1 MKKLTSLLIALLML
15 FGSISANAETANA
28 SDAASAEQQSRTLV
42 VYYSATGTTQ
52 AIAEQ
57 IAALTGAD
65 IFSLEPVT
73 PYTDEDLNWRDRE
86 SRGVKEHEAGEKPV
100 ELVSVEVE
108 GWDNYDTVYIGYPI
122 WWQDASWVMD
132 AFVEGNDFT
141 GKTVIPFCTSQAS
154 GYGESGAH
162 LAEKAGTGNWIDGS
176 NFYGTATEEEVSD
189 WLKTINTPQ

>member
-1 MKKLTSLLIALLML
+1 MKRFLVLILTTMLLLSIAY
-15 FGSISANAETANA
+15 
-28 SDAASAEQQSRTLV
+28 AEQESRTLV
-42 VYYSATGTTQ
+42 VYYSASGTTQ

-65 IFSLEPVT
+65 VFALEPVN

-86 SRGVKEHEAGEKPV
+86 SRVVKEHEAGELPV

-108 GWDNYDTVYIGYPI
+108 GWENYDTVYIGYPI

-132 AFVEGNDFT
+132 AFVEANDFT
-141 GKTVIPFCTSQAS
+141 GKTVISFCTSQAS

-162 LAEKAGTGNWIDGS
+162 LAEKAGTGNWIDGI
-176 NFYGTATEEEVSD
+176 NFFGTASDEEISA
-189 WLKTINTPQ
+189 WLETLK

>member
-1 MKKLTSLLIALLML
+1 MKKLTILALLLMSML
-15 FGSISANAETANA
+15 LLT
-28 SDAASAEQQSRTLV
+28 AASAEQQSRTLV

-86 SRGVKEHEAGEKPV
+86 SRVVKEREAGEKPV

-162 LAEKAGTGNWIDGS
+162 LAEKAGTGIWIDGS
-176 NFYGTATEEEVSD
+176 NFYGIATEEEVSD
-189 WLKTINTPQ
+189 WLKTISTPQ

>member
-1 MKKLTSLLIALLML
+1 MKKLTILALLLMSML
-15 FGSISANAETANA
+15 LLT
-28 SDAASAEQQSRTLV
+28 AASAEQQSRTLV

-86 SRGVKEHEAGEKPV
+86 SRVVKEHEAGEKPV

-162 LAEKAGTGNWIDGS
+162 LAEKAGTGIWIDGS
-176 NFYGTATEEEVSD
+176 NFYGIATEEEVSD
-189 WLKTINTPQ
+189 WLKTISTPQ

>member
-1 MKKLTSLLIALLML
+1 MKKLTILALLLMSML
-15 FGSISANAETANA
+15 LLT
-28 SDAASAEQQSRTLV
+28 AASAEQQSRTLV

-86 SRGVKEHEAGEKPV
+86 SRVVKEQKTGKKPV

-189 WLKTINTPQ
+189 WLKTISTPQ

>member
-1 MKKLTSLLIALLML
+1 MKKLTILALLLMSML
-15 FGSISANAETANA
+15 LLT
-28 SDAASAEQQSRTLV
+28 AASAEQQSHTLV

-86 SRGVKEHEAGEKPV
+86 SRVVKEHEAGELPV

-108 GWDNYDTVYIGYPI
+108 GWENYDTVYIGYPI

-132 AFVEGNDFT
+132 AFVEANDFT
-141 GKTVIPFCTSQAS
+141 GKMVIPFCTSQAS

-162 LAEKAGTGNWIDGS
+162 LAEKPVRETGSMGS
-176 NFYGTATEEEVSD
+176 ISLAQLRMKKSPHG
-189 WLKTINTPQ
+189 LKR

>member
-86 SRGVKEHEAGEKPV
+86 SRVVKEHEAGEKPV

-141 GKTVIPFCTSQAS
+141 GKTVIPFCTSRPPV
-154 GYGESGAH
+154 
-162 LAEKAGTGNWIDGS
+162 TGRAARTWQKKPAPAIGS
-176 NFYGTATEEEVSD
+176 MAVTSMAQRQKKRSPTG
-189 WLKTINTPQ
+189 

>member
-1 MKKLTSLLIALLML
+1 MKKLTILALLLMSML
-15 FGSISANAETANA
+15 LLT
-28 SDAASAEQQSRTLV
+28 AASAEQQSRTLV

-57 IAALTGAD
+57 IVALTGAD

-86 SRGVKEHEAGEKPV
+86 SRVVKEHEAGEKPV

-132 AFVEGNDFT
+132 GRLLSGTEG
-141 GKTVIPFCTSQAS
+141 V
-154 GYGESGAH
+154 GEFWGH
-162 LAEKAGTGNWIDGS
+162 LYAGTNLIHGS
-176 NFYGTATEEEVSD
+176 
-189 WLKTINTPQ
+189 TIVMT

>member
-1 MKKLTSLLIALLML
+1 MKKLTILALLLMSML
-15 FGSISANAETANA
+15 LLT
-28 SDAASAEQQSRTLV
+28 AASAEQQSRTLV

-86 SRGVKEHEAGEKPV
+86 SRVVKEREAGEKPV

-189 WLKTINTPQ
+189 WLKTISTPQ